1 MRINLITI
9 GKKMPNWINLGI
21 EHYQKQL
28 PSYYNFTITSLDSQ
42 SRKSSSAENSKNLEA
57 KLLLE
62 ASSEST
68 LLIAFDEL
76 GKQQT
81 SKQISK
87 SIESWQLE
95 GESVALIIGG
105 ADGLSSEV
113 KQKCHQIWGL
123 SNLTMTHSMA
133 RLLVVEQ
140 VYRGYSLLNNHPYH
154 RE

>member
-28 PSYYNFTITSLDSQ
+28 PSYYNFKITSLDSQ
-42 SRKSSSAENSKNLEA
+42 SRKSSSAENSKNLES

-62 ASSEST
+62 AASEST
-68 LLIAFDEL
+68 LLIASDEL
-76 GKQQT
+76 GTQQT

-87 SIESWQLE
+87 SIENWQLE

-105 ADGLSSEV
+105 ADGLSSEI
-113 KQKCHQIWGL
+113 KQKCHQLWGL

-133 RLLVVEQ
+133 RLIVVEQ
-140 VYRGYSLLNNHPYH
+140 IYRGYSLLNNHPYH

>member
-28 PSYYNFTITSLDSQ
+28 PSYYNFKITSLDSQ
-42 SRKSSSAENSKNLEA
+42 SRKSSSAENSKNLES

-62 ASSEST
+62 AASDST

-87 SIESWQLE
+87 SIESWQLK
-95 GESVALIIGG
+95 GENVALIIGG
-105 ADGLSSEV
+105 ADGLSSEI
-113 KQKCHQIWGL
+113 KQKCHQLWGL

-133 RLLVVEQ
+133 RLIVVEQ
-140 VYRGYSLLNNHPYH
+140 IYRGYSLLNNHPYH

>member
-28 PSYYNFTITSLDSQ
+28 PSYYNFKITSLDSQ
-42 SRKSSSAENSKNLEA
+42 SRKSSSAENSKNLES

-62 ASSEST
+62 AASDST
-68 LLIAFDEL
+68 LLIAFDKL

-105 ADGLSSEV
+105 ADGLSSEI
-113 KQKCHQIWGL
+113 KQKCHQLWGL

-133 RLLVVEQ
+133 RLIVVEQ
-140 VYRGYSLLNNHPYH
+140 IYRGYSLLNNHPYH

>member
-42 SRKSSSAENSKNLEA
+42 SRKSSSAENSKTLEA

-62 ASSEST
+62 AASEST
-68 LLIAFDEL
+68 FLIAFDEL

-87 SIESWQLE
+87 SIESWKLE

>member
-28 PSYYNFTITSLDSQ
+28 PSYYNFTITSLESQ
-42 SRKSSSAENSKNLEA
+42 NRKSSSSENSKNLEA

-62 ASSEST
+62 VASDST
-68 LLIAFDEL
+68 LLVAFDET
-76 GKQQT
+76 GTQKT

-87 SIESWQLE
+87 SIESWQLD
-95 GESVALIIGG
+95 GENVALFIGG

-113 KQKCHQIWGL
+113 KQKCHQVWGL

-140 VYRGYSLLNNHPYH
+140 IYRGYSLLNNRPYH

>member
-28 PSYYNFTITSLDSQ
+28 PSYYNFKITSLDSQ
-42 SRKSSSAENSKNLEA
+42 SRKSSSAENSKNLES

-62 ASSEST
+62 AASDST

-81 SKQISK
+81 SKQISN

-105 ADGLSSEV
+105 ADGLSSEI
-113 KQKCHQIWGL
+113 KQKCHQLWGL

-133 RLLVVEQ
+133 RLIVVEQ
-140 VYRGYSLLNNHPYH
+140 IYRGYSLLNNRPYH

>member
-28 PSYYNFTITSLDSQ
+28 PSYYNFKITSLDSQ
-42 SRKSSSAENSKNLEA
+42 SRKSSSAKNSKNLES

-62 ASSEST
+62 AASEST

-105 ADGLSSEV
+105 ADGLSSEI
-113 KQKCHQIWGL
+113 KQKCHQLWGL

-133 RLLVVEQ
+133 RLIVVEQ
-140 VYRGYSLLNNHPYH
+140 IYRGYSLLNNHPYH

>member
-42 SRKSSSAENSKNLEA
+42 SRKSSSAKNSKNLEA

-62 ASSEST
+62 ASSDST
-68 LLIAFDEL
+68 FLIAFDEL

-105 ADGLSSEV
+105 ADGLSSEI

>member
-9 GKKMPNWINLGI
+9 GKKIPNWINLGI

-28 PSYYNFTITSLDSQ
+28 PSYYNFKITSLDSQ
-42 SRKSSSAENSKNLEA
+42 SRKSSSAENSKNLES

-62 ASSEST
+62 AASEST

-87 SIESWQLE
+87 SIENWQLE

-105 ADGLSSEV
+105 ADGLSSEI
-113 KQKCHQIWGL
+113 KQKCHQLWGL

-133 RLLVVEQ
+133 RLIVVEQ
-140 VYRGYSLLNNHPYH
+140 IYRGYSLLNNRPYH

>member
-28 PSYYNFTITSLDSQ
+28 PSYYNFKITSLESQ
-42 SRKSSSAENSKNLEA
+42 SRKSSSAENSKNLES

-62 ASSEST
+62 AASEST

-76 GKQQT
+76 GTQQT

-87 SIESWQLE
+87 SIENWQLE

-105 ADGLSSEV
+105 ADGLSSEI
-113 KQKCHQIWGL
+113 KQKCHQLWGL

-133 RLLVVEQ
+133 RLIVVEQ
-140 VYRGYSLLNNHPYH
+140 IYRGYSLLNNHPYH

>member
-28 PSYYNFTITSLDSQ
+28 PSYFNFKITSLDSQ
-42 SRKSSSAENSKNLEA
+42 SRKSSSAENSKNLES

-62 ASSEST
+62 AASEST

-105 ADGLSSEV
+105 ADGLSSEI
-113 KQKCHQIWGL
+113 KQKCHQLWGL

-133 RLLVVEQ
+133 RLIVVEQ
-140 VYRGYSLLNNHPYH
+140 IYRGYSLLNNHPYH

>member
-42 SRKSSSAENSKNLEA
+42 SRKSSNAENSKNLEA

-62 ASSEST
+62 AASEST
-68 LLIAFDEL
+68 FLIAFDEL

>member
-28 PSYYNFTITSLDSQ
+28 PSYYNFKITSLESQ
-42 SRKSSSAENSKNLEA
+42 SRKSSSAENSKNLES

-62 ASSEST
+62 AASEST

-105 ADGLSSEV
+105 ADGLSSEI
-113 KQKCHQIWGL
+113 KQKCHQLWGL

-133 RLLVVEQ
+133 RLIVVEQ
-140 VYRGYSLLNNHPYH
+140 IYRGYSLLNNHPYH

>member
-42 SRKSSSAENSKNLEA
+42 SRKTNSAENSKNLEA

-62 ASSEST
+62 ASNEST
-68 LLIAFDEL
+68 FLIAFDES

-95 GESVALIIGG
+95 GERVALIIGG
-105 ADGLSSEV
+105 ADGLSSDV

-123 SNLTMTHSMA
+123 SNLTMKHSMA

>member
-28 PSYYNFTITSLDSQ
+28 PSYYNFKITSLDSQ
-42 SRKSSSAENSKNLEA
+42 SRKSSSAENSKNLES

-62 ASSEST
+62 AASEST

-81 SKQISK
+81 SNQISK

-105 ADGLSSEV
+105 ADGLSSEI
-113 KQKCHQIWGL
+113 KQKCHQLWGL

-133 RLLVVEQ
+133 RLLLVEQ
-140 VYRGYSLLNNHPYH
+140 LYRGYSLLNNHPYH

>member
-28 PSYYNFTITSLDSQ
+28 PSYYNFKITSLDSQ
-42 SRKSSSAENSKNLEA
+42 SRKSSSAENSKNLES

-62 ASSEST
+62 AASEST

-87 SIESWQLE
+87 SIENWQLE

-105 ADGLSSEV
+105 ADGLSSEI
-113 KQKCHQIWGL
+113 KQKCHQLWGL

-133 RLLVVEQ
+133 RLIVVEQ
-140 VYRGYSLLNNHPYH
+140 IYRGYSLLNNHPYH

>member
-28 PSYYNFTITSLDSQ
+28 PSYYNFKITSLDSQ
-42 SRKSSSAENSKNLEA
+42 SRKSRSAENSKNLES

-62 ASSEST
+62 AASDST

-87 SIESWQLE
+87 SIESWQLN
-95 GESVALIIGG
+95 GENVALLIGG
-105 ADGLSSEV
+105 ADGLSSEI
-113 KQKCHQIWGL
+113 KQKCHQLWGL

-133 RLLVVEQ
+133 RLIVVEQ
-140 VYRGYSLLNNHPYH
+140 IYRGYSLLNNHPYH

>member
-28 PSYYNFTITSLDSQ
+28 PSYYNFKITSLDSQ
-42 SRKSSSAENSKNLEA
+42 SRKSSSAENSKNLES
-57 KLLLE
+57 KILLE
-62 ASSEST
+62 AASEST

-81 SKQISK
+81 SKQVSK
-87 SIESWQLE
+87 SIENWQHE

-105 ADGLSSEV
+105 ADGLSSEI
-113 KQKCHQIWGL
+113 KQKCHQLWGL

-133 RLLVVEQ
+133 RLIVVEQ
-140 VYRGYSLLNNHPYH
+140 IYRGYSLLNNHPYH

>member
-28 PSYYNFTITSLDSQ
+28 PSYYNFKITSLDSQ
-42 SRKSSSAENSKNLEA
+42 SRKSSSAENSKNLES

-62 ASSEST
+62 AASDST

-87 SIESWQLE
+87 SIESWQLK
-95 GESVALIIGG
+95 GENVALIIGG
-105 ADGLSSEV
+105 ADGLSSEI
-113 KQKCHQIWGL
+113 KQQCHQLWSL

-133 RLLVVEQ
+133 RLIVVEQ
-140 VYRGYSLLNNHPYH
+140 IYRGYSLLNNHPYH

>member
-42 SRKSSSAENSKNLEA
+42 NRKSSSAENSKNLEA

-68 LLIAFDEL
+68 FLIAFDEL

>member
-28 PSYYNFTITSLDSQ
+28 PSYYNFKITSLDSQ
-42 SRKSSSAENSKNLEA
+42 SRKSSSAENSKNLES

-62 ASSEST
+62 AASDST

-76 GKQQT
+76 GKKQT

-105 ADGLSSEV
+105 ADGLSSEI
-113 KQKCHQIWGL
+113 KQKCHQLWSL

-133 RLLVVEQ
+133 RLIVVEQ
-140 VYRGYSLLNNHPYH
+140 IYRGYSLLNNHPYH

>member
-42 SRKSSSAENSKNLEA
+42 NRKSSSAENSKNLEA

-68 LLIAFDEL
+68 FLIAFDEL

-105 ADGLSSEV
+105 ADGLSSEI

>member
-28 PSYYNFTITSLDSQ
+28 PSYYNFTITSLESQ
-42 SRKSSSAENSKNLEA
+42 NRKSSNSENSKNLEA

-62 ASSEST
+62 ATSDST
-68 LLIAFDEL
+68 LLVAFDET
-76 GKQQT
+76 GNQKT

-87 SIESWQLE
+87 SIESWQLN
-95 GESVALIIGG
+95 GENVALLIGG

-113 KQKCHQIWGL
+113 KQKCHQVWGL

-140 VYRGYSLLNNHPYH
+140 IYRGYSLLNNHPYH

>member
-28 PSYYNFTITSLDSQ
+28 PSYYNFKITSLDSQ
-42 SRKSSSAENSKNLEA
+42 SRKSSSAENSKNLES

-62 ASSEST
+62 AASEAT

-76 GKQQT
+76 GTQQT

-87 SIESWQLE
+87 SIENWQLE

-105 ADGLSSEV
+105 ADGLSSEI
-113 KQKCHQIWGL
+113 KQKCHQLWGL

-133 RLLVVEQ
+133 RLIVVEQ
-140 VYRGYSLLNNHPYH
+140 IYRGYSLLNNHPYH

>member
-28 PSYYNFTITSLDSQ
+28 PSYYNFKITSLDSQ
-42 SRKSSSAENSKNLEA
+42 SRKSSSAENSKNLES

-62 ASSEST
+62 AASEST

-105 ADGLSSEV
+105 ADGLSSEI
-113 KQKCHQIWGL
+113 KQKCHQLWGL

-133 RLLVVEQ
+133 RLIVLEQ
-140 VYRGYSLLNNHPYH
+140 IYRGYSLLNNHPYH